1 MDAIFSDL
9 SNKKSAGTKSM
20 ALSNGSVF
28 STMRTGT
35 FFKMVESPFKF
46 SMMNAYGKMQTK
58 GMMS

>member
-9 SNKKSAGTKSM
+9 SNKKPSAPRSM
-20 ALSNGSVF
+20 ALSSNSVF

-46 SMMNAYGKMQTK
+46 SMMNAYEKMQTK
-58 GMMS
+58 GLMS